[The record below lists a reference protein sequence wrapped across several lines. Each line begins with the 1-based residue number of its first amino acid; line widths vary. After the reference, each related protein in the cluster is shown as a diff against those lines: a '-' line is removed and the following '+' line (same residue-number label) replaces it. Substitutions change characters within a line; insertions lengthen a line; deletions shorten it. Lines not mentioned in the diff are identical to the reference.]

1 MSEPTLQEILPAD
14 IVFNAGTQARVQT
27 DQKTVQAYAES
38 MRDGIEFPP
47 IDVFTDSQS
56 GQCILADGFHR
67 YTAHISIRPN
77 EPIKCLVHEGDVE
90 DARIFA
96 CRANVKHG
104 LRRTNDDKRKATKIL
119 LKEPKCQEWSNVK
132 IADYVKVSEAL
143 VRKLRAE
150 FELTSIKTKST
161 KRVGRDGRVT
171 ETKNIGRSYAFDEE
185 PEPESNYRTNA
196 DGRTVNVRGFD
207 FEAHRKCEDC
217 IKWNPDN
224 GYCMRDEKR
233 QPSWSPACAD
243 FDSRKNYQIPEERI
257 QTETLSTRP
266 KHIAKNPHG
275 EHALHIRE
283 KSVKCKLYPQKT
295 QLSAVELRA
304 NFGEGGIDLFLE
316 FLVGRQEFDDTVGDR
331 FVGRSVVK

>member
-104 LRRTNDDKRKATKIL
+104 LRRTNDDKRKAVKMAL
-119 LKEPKCQEWSNVK
+119 LHPKGVNISDRTLAEYVGVHNDTVGRIRKE
-132 IADYVKVSEAL
+132 L
-143 VRKLRAE
+143 
-150 FELTSIKTKST
+150 ELTVGIRQST
-161 KRVGRDGRVT
+161 KRVGKDGRVT

-185 PEPESNYRTNA
+185 PEPEPETNYRTNA
-196 DGRTVNVRGFD
+196 DGKTVNVRGFD

-257 QTETLSTRP
+257 QIETLSTRP

-283 KSVKCKLYPQKT
+283 KSVKCKLYLKNP
-295 QLSAVELRA
+295 QLSACEIRAEL
-304 NFGEGGIDLFLE
+304 GVDFLLALQKE
-316 FLVGRQEFDDTVGDR
+316 ITTITQED
-331 FVGRSVVK
+331 